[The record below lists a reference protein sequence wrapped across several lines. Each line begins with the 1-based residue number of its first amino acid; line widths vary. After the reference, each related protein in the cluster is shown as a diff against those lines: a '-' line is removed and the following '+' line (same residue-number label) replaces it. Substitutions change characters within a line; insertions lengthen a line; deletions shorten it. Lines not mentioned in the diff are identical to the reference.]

1 MVEELLNPYK
11 RVSIPP
17 EKGEF
22 YIHLSNLNTYEKY
35 HGEYDDLPQN
45 ILCSMDR
52 SNPKVTHTVFYDS
65 REFKNAPLYPVSI
78 LTLTI
83 HYLYSLGAEC
93 IGNNEFRIKTPDEG
107 YFHISID
114 KSTIDSEGC
123 NFMISF
129 LISSLHPFAK
139 RMLNITDLECETT
152 IGFAYTPMQFL
163 FYTDANEILS
173 YLRKKTPIIK

>member
-1 MVEELLNPYK
+1 MSELSITPYK
-11 RVSIPP
+11 RNSFPP
-17 EKGEF
+17 EKGQF
-22 YIHLSNLNTYEKY
+22 YLHLSNLNLYENY
-35 HGEYDDLPQN
+35 NGEYDDLPQD

-52 SNPKVTHTVFYDS
+52 TNPKFTHAIFYDS
-65 REFKNAPLYPVSI
+65 VGFKNAPLYPISI
-78 LTLTI
+78 LTLMI

-93 IGNNEFRIKTPDEG
+93 IGNNKFRIKTPDEG

-123 NFMISF
+123 NFTITF
-129 LISSLHPFAK
+129 LISSLHPFIK
-139 RMLNITDLECETT
+139 KIIGIDNLCCETT

-173 YLRKKTPIIK
+173 YLKKKTPIIK